1 MSTNQRLQ
9 EVQSALEQR
18 GVRDVKFFFKLEAN
32 AMPASEVKNSVTG
45 VLEQYLAGKCA
56 PMGKLGDSNISN

>member
-9 EVQSALEQR
+9 DVQSALEQR

-32 AMPASEVKNSVTG
+32 AMPASEVKISVTT
-45 VLEQYLAGKCA
+45 VLEQYLAGKCTS
-56 PMGKLGDSNISN
+56 MGKLGDDSITN